1 MYKFQLAFIFI
12 TFFFTSCNFRNT
24 TEFTIHN
31 ENDYPI
37 HVTVKTNNCDSTFSN
52 IKPKSELITE
62 YDWTNISK
70 EDGQWIFVV
79 SNAQTGGADSFAH
92 GYFIAGELA
101 SFAELH
107 STGNQLKVRISE

>member
-1 MYKFQLAFIFI
+1 MKLSHLLLFCI
-12 TFFFTSCNFRNT
+12 TILSACNFRNT

-31 ENDYPI
+31 ENDYAI
-37 HVTVKTNNCDSTFSN
+37 DITVKTNNCDTTYAN

-62 YDWTNISK
+62 YDWTDIEK
-70 EDGQWIFVV
+70 QDGQWIFVV
-79 SNAQTGGADSFAH
+79 KNSQNRGADSFAH